1 MEIENYE
8 RDNIV
13 DEYASQKIT
22 TRNMNQCNSY
32 KDVSFLIILNYDK
45 FSYFSYFFLN

>member
-13 DEYASQKIT
+13 DEYASYKIT

-32 KDVSFLIILNYDK
+32 KDVSFLIIFNK
-45 FSYFSYFFLN
+45 FSYFSYFSLT